1 MSIFEL
7 RGEIATIV
15 SKVEDE
21 EFLASIRDMLVETLV
36 VDNDEQENLPR
47 DQRERLE
54 YLKKRVRLKAHQVSD
69 EEVWERLKQRR
80 SR

>member
-1 MSIFEL
+1 MSILEL
-7 RGEIATIV
+7 RGEITTIV

-47 DQRERLE
+47 EQRARLE

>member
-1 MSIFEL
+1 MSILEL
-7 RGEIATIV
+7 RGEITTIV

-21 EFLASIRDMLVETLV
+21 ESLASIRDMLLETLV

-47 DQRERLE
+47 EQRARLE

-69 EEVWERLKQRR
+69 EEIWERLKQRR
-80 SR
+80 LR